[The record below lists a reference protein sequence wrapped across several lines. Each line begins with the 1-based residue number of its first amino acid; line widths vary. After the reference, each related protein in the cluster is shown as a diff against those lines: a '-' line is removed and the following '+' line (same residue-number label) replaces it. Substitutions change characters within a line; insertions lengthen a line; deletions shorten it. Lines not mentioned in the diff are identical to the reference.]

1 MFCYS
6 AHIENLVNKWIINYR
21 MDCKTQL
28 AALARIQSVGRQ
40 NGWGGDFVFI
50 VLLLHFF
57 FADFVMTVNL
67 SILKCWLVSFIIYLF
82 ICIYLVGWEGACKK
96 SVCVG
101 DLQSVFHKLF
111 ICIYLVGWEGTC
123 KKSCLC
129 WRSVRNEDRQ
139 LLWRV
144 WAGKVHAKKA
154 VYVGDL

>member
-1 MFCYS
+1 VLTLRTWSINELLITEWTVRLSWQHLHEYSQWAGRTAGVEILFLLFCCY
-6 AHIENLVNKWIINYR
+6 I
-21 MDCKTQL
+21 
-28 AALARIQSVGRQ
+28 
-40 NGWGGDFVFI
+40 
-50 VLLLHFF
+50 FF